1 MASFLHAA
9 VRLVRSSSHQQL
21 PPPQPR
27 LDEEQGGGHGHGTHN
42 SQYGYAHSSTLQGSS
57 LPPRTRTSD
66 PSPTVDS
73 LALFR
78 LMVGITTA
86 PHLGQ
91 SSLGARPADNIGLYA
106 RVVHSEQTAKDSY
119 KVFSVLINA
128 CYFLQIIVAAA
139 LTALGAANAN
149 NKAITVFGAINTVIA
164 GFLTY
169 LKGSGLPGRLKY
181 FGGEWK
187 KIREYI
193 EQRERDF
200 STHDGCGLDVYEVIQ
215 TVRDMYDS
223 TKRDIEMNTPDTYN
237 ARPGNATV
245 AVPGGGQH
253 PDIQKEA
260 VEKLK
265 TLDQTVRKLESKLEP
280 LVEKVGNGFEKGRQ
294 DVKEA
299 AYAVHEEEKK
309 LVGEVRAFG
318 RGVTEKVGQ
327 EAERARH
334 EMERTRH
341 DVREAVQTANGEEK
355 KLVAEARTYGRAAL
369 DRLESLSP
377 HRVSAT
383 LEMRHAKGEKDEGP
397 GK

>member
-1 MASFLHAA
+1 MASFIRAA
-9 VRLVRSSSHQQL
+9 MRLARSNSQQSL
-21 PPPQPR
+21 SPAQPR
-27 LDEEQGGGHGHGTHN
+27 LDEEKGGGHGLGTHTSQYALSSTIHGTP
-42 SQYGYAHSSTLQGSS
+42 
-57 LPPRTRTSD
+57 LPPRTRGSD
-66 PSPTVDS
+66 PSPAVDS

-86 PHLGQ
+86 PDLGH

-119 KVFSVLINA
+119 KVFSAVINGS
-128 CYFLQIIVAAA
+128 YFLQIIVAAA

-149 NKAITVFGAINTVIA
+149 NKAITAFGAINTVIA
-164 GFLTY
+164 GLLTY

-181 FGGEWK
+181 FAGEWK

-193 EQRERDF
+193 EQRERDI

-245 AVPGGGQH
+245 GVPGGGQH
-253 PDIQKEA
+253 TGVPTEA

-265 TLDQTVRKLESKLEP
+265 TLDQTVRKLDSKLEP
-280 LVEKVGNGFEKGRQ
+280 LVEKVGNGLEKGQQ

-309 LVGEVRAFG
+309 LAGDVRTSG
-318 RGVTEKVGQ
+318 RDAVDRVGQ
-327 EAERARH
+327 QMERA
-334 EMERTRH
+334 RH
-341 DVREAVQTANGEEK
+341 DVREAVHTAHEEEK
-355 KLVAEARTYGRAAL
+355 KLVAEARTYGRAMVG
-369 DRLESLSP
+369 RLESLTP
-377 HRVSAT
+377 HRASAT
-383 LEMRHAKGEKDEGP
+383 LEMRHAKGEKEEGA

>member
-1 MASFLHAA
+1 MASFVRAA
-9 VRLVRSSSHQQL
+9 MRLVRSTSQQN
-21 PPPQPR
+21 PAPPQPR
-27 LDEEQGGGHGHGTHN
+27 LDEEQGTHT
-42 SQYGYAHSSTLQGSS
+42 SHYKLPSTLRDSS
-57 LPPRTRTSD
+57 LLPPRTHTSD
-66 PSPTVDS
+66 LSPAVDS

-86 PHLGQ
+86 PDLGH

-106 RVVHSEQTAKDSY
+106 RVVHSEQMAKDSY
-119 KVFSVLINA
+119 KVFSAVINGS
-128 CYFLQIIVAAA
+128 YFLQIIVAAA

-149 NKAITVFGAINTVIA
+149 NKAITAFGAINTVIA
-164 GFLTY
+164 GLLTY

-200 STHDGCGLDVYEVIQ
+200 STHDGCGLDVYEEIQ

-245 AVPGGGQH
+245 GVPGGGLH
-253 PDIQKEA
+253 PGVPKEA

-265 TLDQTVRKLESKLEP
+265 VLDQTVRKLESKLEP
-280 LVEKVGNGFEKGRQ
+280 LVEKVENGFDKGRE

-299 AYAVHEEEKK
+299 AFAVHEEEKK
-309 LVGEVRAFG
+309 QAGEARTFG
-318 RGVTEKVGQ
+318 RGVVDRVGQ
-327 EAERARH
+327 EVERARH
-334 EMERTRH
+334 KVERARH
-341 DVREAVQTANGEEK
+341 DVREAVHTAHEEEK
-355 KLVAEARTYGRAAL
+355 KLVAEARMYGRAAL
-369 DRLESLSP
+369 DRLESLPP

-383 LEMRHAKGEKDEGP
+383 LEMRHAKGEKEDGA

>member
-9 VRLVRSSSHQQL
+9 MRLVRSSSHQQL
-21 PPPQPR
+21 PPPQLR
-27 LDEEQGGGHGHGTHN
+27 LDEEQGGGPGLGTHT
-42 SQYGYAHSSTLQGSS
+42 SQYAHSSTLRGSS
-57 LPPRTRTSD
+57 LPPRPRTSD
-66 PSPTVDS
+66 PSPTVDT

-78 LMVGITTA
+78 LMVGITTG
-86 PHLGQ
+86 PDLGH

-149 NKAITVFGAINTVIA
+149 NKAITAFGAINTVIA

-237 ARPGNATV
+237 ARPGNAMV

-253 PDIQKEA
+253 TEMQKEA

-265 TLDQTVRKLESKLEP
+265 TLDQTVKKLESKLEP
-280 LVEKVGNGFEKGRQ
+280 LVEKVGNGLEKGRQ

-309 LVGEVRAFG
+309 VVGGAKTFG
-318 RGVTEKVGQ
+318 RSVVDRVGQ
-327 EAERARH
+327 EVERARH

-341 DVREAVQTANGEEK
+341 DVREAVHTAHEEEK

-369 DRLESLSP
+369 DRLESLTP

-383 LEMRHAKGEKDEGP
+383 VEMRHAKGEKDEGVGA

>member
-9 VRLVRSSSHQQL
+9 MRLVRSSSQQQL
-21 PPPQPR
+21 PPGPQPR
-27 LDEEQGGGHGHGTHN
+27 LDEEQGGGTHT
-42 SQYGYAHSSTLQGSS
+42 SHYAISSTLRGSS
-57 LPPRTRTSD
+57 IPPRTRTSD
-66 PSPTVDS
+66 PSGGTTDS

-78 LMVGITTA
+78 LMIGITTA
-86 PHLGQ
+86 PHLGH

-149 NKAITVFGAINTVIA
+149 NKAITAFGAINTVIA

-200 STHDGCGLDVYEVIQ
+200 STHDACGLDVYEVVQ
-215 TVRDMYDS
+215 TVREMYDS

-237 ARPGNATV
+237 ARPGNATTT
-245 AVPGGGQH
+245 VPVGGQQ
-253 PDIQKEA
+253 PAIPKEA

-280 LVEKVGNGFEKGRQ
+280 LVEKVGDGLEKGRQ

-299 AYAVHEEEKK
+299 VYTVHEEEKK
-309 LVGEVRAFG
+309 LAGEARTFG
-318 RGVTEKVGQ
+318 RGVVDRVGQ
-327 EAERARH
+327 EVERARQD
-334 EMERTRH
+334 MERARH
-341 DVREAVQTANGEEK
+341 DVREAAHTAHEEEK
-355 KLVAEARTYGRAAL
+355 KLVADARTYGRAVV
-369 DRLESLSP
+369 DRLESLAP

-383 LEMRHAKGEKDEGP
+383 VEMRHGKGEKEEGA